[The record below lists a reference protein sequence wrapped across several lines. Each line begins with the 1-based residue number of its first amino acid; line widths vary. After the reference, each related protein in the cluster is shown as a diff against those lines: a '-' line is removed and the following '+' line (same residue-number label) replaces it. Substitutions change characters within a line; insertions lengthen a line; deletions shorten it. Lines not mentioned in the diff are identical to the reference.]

1 MILAVIVGC
10 EVAFWIA
17 VATGLALRYL
27 ARQRRASTLILALIP
42 LVDIVLLAVVAWNLR
57 TGGTAT
63 TAHSLATF
71 YLGFTVT
78 YGHRMIAWADV
89 RFAHRYAGGPAPVRL
104 TGTAHTRQ
112 CWADVRRTAI
122 ACGLAAV
129 IAWALIA
136 WNGES
141 ARTAALQSTYTWALI
156 LTGGELLHALSYTIW
171 PRRDRQPPSANG

>member
-27 ARQRRASTLILALIP
+27 TRQRRASTVVLALIP
-42 LVDIVLLAVVAWNLR
+42 LVDIVLLAAVAWNLR
-57 TGGTAT
+57 AGGTAT
-63 TAHSLATF
+63 AAHSLATF

-78 YGHRMIAWADV
+78 YGHRMITWADV

-104 TGTAHTRQ
+104 TGAAHMRQ
-112 CWADVRRTAI
+112 CWADVRRTGI
-122 ACGLAAV
+122 ACGLATV
-129 IAWALIA
+129 IAWGLIA

-141 ARTAALQSTYTWALI
+141 ARTAELQSTYTWAVI
-156 LTGGELLHALSYTIW
+156 LTGLEILFAISYTIW
-171 PRRDRQPPSANG
+171 PRRDRQPSTVNR